1 MPVVMLFA
9 GLRDVA
15 GIVET
20 RIEGDELRKV
30 IVVLTD
36 RFPAL
41 RQHLFD
47 GESPRP
53 HVIVTVNG
61 QNVRPEQWDSAPLVP
76 DDRVALF
83 PPIAGG

>member
-1 MPVVMLFA
+1 MPVVTLFA

-15 GIVET
+15 GVREA
-20 RIEGDELRKV
+20 RLDGDGLRKV
-30 IVVLTD
+30 IDALTD
-36 RFPAL
+36 RFPDL

-47 GESPRP
+47 GQSLRP

-61 QNVRPEQWDSAPLVP
+61 QNVHPEQWASAPLAP
-76 DDRVALF
+76 DDQVALF